1 MEIEQVVDIDAE
13 DCSRG
18 NHVKGG
24 ESKGRDEGEATYLV
38 WEDLTVVLPNFGDG
52 PTRRLLYRL
61 NGYAEPGRIKAV
73 MGPSGS
79 GKTTLLDAL
88 AGRLPGNVVMTGNIL
103 LNGKKKRLGSGGVGY
118 VRQENTL
125 LGTLTVRET
134 IKYSACLR
142 LPSTMTKEEIDDIAE
157 GTLMEM
163 GLQDCADRFIGNWH
177 LRGISGGEKKRLSI
191 ALEILT
197 KPQLLFLDEPTTG
210 LDSASAFFVVQT
222 LRNIALDGRTVI
234 ASIHQPSSEVFA
246 LFDEL
251 YLLSG
256 GETVYSGEAR
266 RATEFFAQ
274 AGFPCPIRR
283 NPSDH
288 FLRCIN
294 SDFDQITLPLT
305 GSKRDTDEQLES
317 LKYLPTAQIKAML
330 IKEYKQSNHAVKE
343 KEKIKEILATKG
355 TVFKRRTKRQVTWW
369 KQLRTLTQRSFMNM
383 CRDLGYYWVRIGIYI
398 ALSICVGTVFFDLD
412 KSSSL
417 LARGACSGFISG
429 FMVFMSIGG
438 FPSFIEELKV
448 FHEERLNRHYGVG
461 VYILSNF
468 LSSFPYL
475 TLMSLSTASITFYM
489 VRPRGGCFSCFVFIC
504 LDLLSSIAA
513 VESCMMTIASLV
525 PNYLMGIVTG
535 AGYIGILMMTSGFFR
550 FLPDLPKVLW
560 RYPISYINFA
570 VWGLQGSYKNDMIGM
585 EFEPLIPGGPKL
597 KGEVFLTTVLGVNL
611 EYSKWWDLAAV
622 VGLLV
627 AFRLLFYGILKL
639 KERTSP
645 VLREIYAKRTLHHL
659 KKRPSF
665 RKNSPFPS
673 QRHQVI
679 HSLSSQE
686 GLFSPIH

>member
-1 MEIEQVVDIDAE
+1 MEIEQVVDIDDE
-13 DCSRG
+13 DHARRS
-18 NHVKGG
+18 NHV
-24 ESKGRDEGEATYLV
+24 ESKGREEGEATYLV

-103 LNGKKKRLGSGGVGY
+103 LNGKKKRLNYGGVGY

-134 IKYSACLR
+134 ITYSVCLR
-142 LPSTMTKEEIDDIAE
+142 LPSILTKEEIDEIVE

-163 GLQDCADRFIGNWH
+163 GLQDCADRYIGNWH

-234 ASIHQPSSEVFA
+234 CSIHQPSSEVFA

-251 YLLSG
+251 HLLSG

-266 RATEFFAQ
+266 MATEFFAQ

-288 FLRCIN
+288 FLRSIN
-294 SDFDQITLPLT
+294 SDFDQITLSLT
-305 GSKRDTDEQLES
+305 GSKRDTDHQLES
-317 LKYLPTAQIKAML
+317 LKYLPTAEIKAML
-330 IKEYKQSNHAVKE
+330 IKEYRQSNYAVRE
-343 KEKIKEILATKG
+343 KERIKEILAT
-355 TVFKRRTKRQVTWW
+355 
-369 KQLRTLTQRSFMNM
+369 
-383 CRDLGYYWVRIGIYI
+383 
-398 ALSICVGTVFFDLD
+398 
-412 KSSSL
+412 
-417 LARGACSGFISG
+417 
-429 FMVFMSIGG
+429 
-438 FPSFIEELKV
+438 V

-475 TLMSLSTASITFYM
+475 TLMSFSTASITYFM
-489 VRPRGGCFSCFVFIC
+489 VKPRSCFSCFVFIC
-504 LDLLSSIAA
+504 LDLLSSIAT

-525 PNYLMGIVTG
+525 PNYLMGIVIG

-585 EFEPLIPGGPKL
+585 EFEPLLPGGPKL
-597 KGEVFLTTVLGVNL
+597 KGEEFLTTVLGVNL
-611 EYSKWWDLAAV
+611 DYSKWWDLAAV
-622 VGLLV
+622 VAILV

-639 KERTSP
+639 KERSSP
-645 VLREIYAKRTLHHL
+645 MLREMYAKRTLHHL

-673 QRHQVI
+673 QRHQVL
-679 HSLSSQE
+679 HPLSAQE